1 MPTFGLLDEDYK
13 SDENAYIGHKDLF
26 LKRFAFPTI
35 KPLDKVV
42 STAVH
47 STLSRLLREK
57 HSPLGRKELGGSEIH
72 STATYNI
79 SNSFSPLKT
88 PEIKCKEEGCSAET
102 IADYYIQKAKDRFDK
117 KPVEKTVLLPPTGL
131 LRKCSNAATNDR
143 NQIEN
148 NGKRIYGD
156 AVFSGNADSSCERYL
171 SAPSSATYSSPSKSL
186 ENCYVAE
193 MRLAEACEKAKK
205 HMEEDKDQKPLRV
218 LTKRTIIEKVT
229 VESKKT
235 ASESGIIAVAQ
246 FFSSLFTGA
255 EVLGYGEKPLQLPA
269 GDPVRYA
276 YMVAIESYMSLVERD
291 PPLVHVISLILIRIC
306 EGVSDFESVLLGK
319 IMRSSQL
326 LTLNEEKCT
335 AFTKQVAATEDM
347 RFSLI
352 PETSAIKLFINLHVV
367 GLSSE
372 GVAHFTE
379 KGLWNVISFLISG
392 ELRTFATSAILL
404 ELIEIGNAHLMRLYP
419 QRWRDAFNKIASTL
433 IPRLQDDINKNDIR
447 RNAGEDVIVSNLRHA
462 VLGYS
467 AAAVSAK

>member
-79 SNSFSPLKT
+79 SNSFSPLKAST

-131 LRKCSNAATNDR
+131 LRKCSNSATNDR

-171 SAPSSATYSSPSKSL
+171 SVDSLLLVRNCSVERDMDIIAKAPSSATYSSPSKSL

-205 HMEEDKDQKPLRV
+205 HMEEDKEQSISINR
-218 LTKRTIIEKVT
+218 
-229 VESKKT
+229 
-235 ASESGIIAVAQ
+235 
-246 FFSSLFTGA
+246 
-255 EVLGYGEKPLQLPA
+255 YGEKPLQLPA

-306 EGVSDFESVLLGK
+306 EGVSNFESVLLGK

-419 QRWRDAFNKIASTL
+419 QRWRDAFNKIVSTL